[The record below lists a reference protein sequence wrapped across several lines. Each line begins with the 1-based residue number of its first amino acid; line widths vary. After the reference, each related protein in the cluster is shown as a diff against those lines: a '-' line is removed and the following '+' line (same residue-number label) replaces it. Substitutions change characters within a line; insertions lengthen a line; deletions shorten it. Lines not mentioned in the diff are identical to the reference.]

1 MKYYSLQRS
10 GLGSPCKI
18 ITRRLRSI
26 CPYGNIIQEEP
37 SKEMRPRSSQLMHQ
51 KCNSGDLVC
60 ARTSPLSFKYHFSK
74 SPSPPAPSMQVP
86 KGVPVPSHRVG
97 KQCCSHAT
105 LKYVKK
111 SNRSTNASAKILQG
125 AVSLSSALS
134 IMGVA
139 AGVALGVLLMISIEG
154 RLLSTRKLGNL
165 GIPSPLVVTGPM

>member
-1 MKYYSLQRS
+1 
-10 GLGSPCKI
+10 
-18 ITRRLRSI
+18 
-26 CPYGNIIQEEP
+26 
-37 SKEMRPRSSQLMHQ
+37 MRPHVSSFIQI
-51 KCNSGDLVC
+51 
-60 ARTSPLSFKYHFSK
+60 SFFQVL
-74 SPSPPAPSMQVP
+74 SPPAPRMQVT
-86 KGVPVPSHRVG
+86 KVVPIPSNCVG

-111 SNRSTNASAKILQG
+111 SNRSINASGMILQG

-165 GIPSPLVVTGPM
+165 GIPSPLVVTGPV